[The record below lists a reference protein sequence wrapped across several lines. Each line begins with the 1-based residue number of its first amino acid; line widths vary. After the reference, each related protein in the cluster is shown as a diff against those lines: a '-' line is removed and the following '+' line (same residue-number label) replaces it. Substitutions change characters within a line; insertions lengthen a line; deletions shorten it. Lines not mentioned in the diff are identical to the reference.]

1 MEPAPG
7 SVTVTMSG
15 ATFPGGQGAVG
26 WGRCRQDLAPPVLL
40 GRPADADLAPLGASS
55 RQSGGRGQRRDH
67 RRARPAGVRVG
78 FGEPVEV
85 VGPRLRTLVIR
96 LASGLHRRRVCRFR
110 WRIGVIASHGLPVS
124 MHEL

>member
-1 MEPAPG
+1 
-7 SVTVTMSG
+7 
-15 ATFPGGQGAVG
+15 
-26 WGRCRQDLAPPVLL
+26 
-40 GRPADADLAPLGASS
+40 
-55 RQSGGRGQRRDH
+55 
-67 RRARPAGVRVG
+67 VRVG

-96 LASGLHRRRVCRFR
+96 LASGLHRRRVGRFR

>member
-55 RQSGGRGQRRDH
+55 RQSGGRGQRRDY
-67 RRARPAGVRVG
+67 PACS
-78 FGEPVEV
+78 
-85 VGPRLRTLVIR
+85 
-96 LASGLHRRRVCRFR
+96 AR
-110 WRIGVIASHGLPVS
+110 WRCGLVSASPLRWSGRGCARW
-124 MHEL
+124 

>member
-1 MEPAPG
+1 VADVAIG
-7 SVTVTMSG
+7 
-15 ATFPGGQGAVG
+15 
-26 WGRCRQDLAPPVLL
+26 VL
-40 GRPADADLAPLGASS
+40 GPLEM
-55 RQSGGRGQRRDH
+55 
-67 RRARPAGVRVG
+67 RVG

-110 WRIGVIASHGLPVS
+110 WKISVIASHGLPVS